1 MTEQNA
7 HDDER
12 DTADLA
18 AGDTADLPIDDA
30 TDLAAADTARPQ
42 APAEQLTPAG
52 RAVSPSPSPTPTFA
66 ATDRPARRARR
77 LRWKPGITRPMM
89 ALSAAS
95 FALMVAGVGGYVS
108 AIPAVVAGDKPG
120 AVVIPLESALWLDGQ
135 MREVQA
141 GSANSTRAVG
151 PLTVEGSKT
160 DAAAPDAAAALGIG
174 SSSGM
179 LGVASLTG
187 ASAASSVDSSFT
199 RAQQIAGASVA
210 SGSGSAS
217 GSAASTAARRRR
229 ARGLREAAPRPA
241 PVRAVRATPAVRA
254 ARRAMQAAR
263 ARKAPAAPVP
273 HLRLPRPTAE
283 QEAAAYAVL
292 VDHQARVNAYV
303 VRLNNAVAAFNN
315 DCMSTSRPLRQSDYN
330 EYAAIDSQTLTDFL
344 LLRNSNAFAD
354 GSRWLEQKGNLQR
367 AYIAL
372 DQYLT
377 VIYDAWGL
385 NLEYEN
391 PAEGVDRWM
400 EPVRADQDASG
411 NSMAAA
417 HLNETL
423 ASIRLMSGLVDK
435 GGALA
440 SSGAVQ
446 GMRLVRVADFSAPL
460 SLSDA
465 DRPSYVRRFVTLFVS
480 QGQGHRGGTGRVEH
494 ARNAQGEHL
503 ALKLLSLPHRR
514 DGETEDDYERRVRAS
529 RAAFEREYECHIL
542 LSGLKGFPRSVRPRA
557 PLTGCRASLWNG
569 LRASP
574 WTACAGSWPS
584 TAAAA

>member
-1 MTEQNA
+1 MTERNA

-18 AGDTADLPIDDA
+18 TNDAADLAAGDA
-30 TDLAAADTARPQ
+30 TDLVTDDMADLAIDDTSDSAVGDTSDLAAGDAADLATADAARSQ
-42 APAEQLTPAG
+42 APAGQLTPAG

-95 FALMVAGVGGYVS
+95 FALMIAGVGGYVS
-108 AIPAVVAGDKPG
+108 AIPAVVAGDKPS

-141 GSANSTRAVG
+141 GPVSSTRAVG
-151 PLTVEGSKT
+151 PLTTEGSKA
-160 DAAAPDAAAALGIG
+160 DVAAPDAAAALGLG

-187 ASAASSVDSSFT
+187 ASGASSVDSSFT
-199 RAQQIAGASVA
+199 RAQQIAGGASAAPGSGSSSGSASSGSSSQAGAGSAGGGSA
-210 SGSGSAS
+210 SGSGSSSASGDAS
-217 GSAASTAARRRR
+217 GSGSGSGSAGGS
-229 ARGLREAAPRPA
+229 GSAP
-241 PVRAVRATPAVRA
+241 
-254 ARRAMQAAR
+254 
-263 ARKAPAAPVP
+263 APAA
-273 HLRLPRPTAE
+273 PTAE

-315 DCMSTSRPLRQSDYN
+315 DCMSASRSLRQSDYN
-330 EYAAIDSQTLTDFL
+330 ECAAIDSQTLTDFL
-344 LLRNSNAFAD
+344 LLRNSSAFAE
-354 GSRWLEQKGNLQR
+354 GSRWQEQKGNLQR

-377 VIYDAWGL
+377 VIYDAWQL

-417 HLNETL
+417 NLNETL
-423 ASIRLMSGLVDK
+423 ASI
-435 GGALA
+435 
-440 SSGAVQ
+440 
-446 GMRLVRVADFSAPL
+446 
-460 SLSDA
+460 SL
-465 DRPSYVRRFVTLFVS
+465 
-480 QGQGHRGGTGRVEH
+480 
-494 ARNAQGEHL
+494 
-503 ALKLLSLPHRR
+503 
-514 DGETEDDYERRVRAS
+514 
-529 RAAFEREYECHIL
+529 
-542 LSGLKGFPRSVRPRA
+542 
-557 PLTGCRASLWNG
+557 
-569 LRASP
+569 
-574 WTACAGSWPS
+574 
-584 TAAAA
+584 

>member
-18 AGDTADLPIDDA
+18 TNDAADLAAGDATDLVTDDTADLAIDDTSDSA
-30 TDLAAADTARPQ
+30 VDDTSDLAAGDAADLATADAARSQ

-52 RAVSPSPSPTPTFA
+52 RVVSPSPSPTPMFA

-108 AIPAVVAGDKPG
+108 AIPAVVAGDKPST
-120 AVVIPLESALWLDGQ
+120 VVIPLESALWLDGQ

-141 GSANSTRAVG
+141 GPVSSTRAVG
-151 PLTVEGSKT
+151 PLTIEGSKT
-160 DAAAPDAAAALGIG
+160 DAAAPDAAAALGLG

-199 RAQQIAGASVA
+199 RAQQIAGASAA

-217 GSAASTAARRRR
+217 GSAASGGSSQAGSGSAGSGS
-229 ARGLREAAPRPA
+229 ASGSGSGGSGSGGSGSASGDAGGSGSGSESAGGSDSGSASA
-241 PVRAVRATPAVRA
+241 PVG
-254 ARRAMQAAR
+254 
-263 ARKAPAAPVP
+263 
-273 HLRLPRPTAE
+273 PTAE

-330 EYAAIDSQTLTDFL
+330 ECAAIDSQTLTDFL
-344 LLRNSNAFAD
+344 LLRNSDAFAV

-372 DQYLT
+372 DQYLS

-385 NLEYEN
+385 NLEYDN

-400 EPVRADQDASG
+400 EPVRTDQDASG
-411 NSMAAA
+411 NSIRAAQ
-417 HLNETL
+417 LNETL
-423 ASIRLMSGLVDK
+423 ASI
-435 GGALA
+435 
-440 SSGAVQ
+440 
-446 GMRLVRVADFSAPL
+446 
-460 SLSDA
+460 SL
-465 DRPSYVRRFVTLFVS
+465 
-480 QGQGHRGGTGRVEH
+480 
-494 ARNAQGEHL
+494 
-503 ALKLLSLPHRR
+503 
-514 DGETEDDYERRVRAS
+514 
-529 RAAFEREYECHIL
+529 
-542 LSGLKGFPRSVRPRA
+542 
-557 PLTGCRASLWNG
+557 
-569 LRASP
+569 
-574 WTACAGSWPS
+574 
-584 TAAAA
+584 

>member
-1 MTEQNA
+1 MTERNA

-18 AGDTADLPIDDA
+18 TNDAADLAAGDA
-30 TDLAAADTARPQ
+30 TDLAADDASRPQ
-42 APAEQLTPAG
+42 APAGQLTPAG
-52 RAVSPSPSPTPTFA
+52 RAASPSPSPTPTFA

-95 FALMVAGVGGYVS
+95 FALMIAGVGGYVS
-108 AIPAVVAGDKPG
+108 AIPAVVADDRPS
-120 AVVIPLESALWLDGQ
+120 AVIIPLESALWLDGQ

-141 GSANSTRAVG
+141 GPANSTRAVG

-199 RAQQIAGASVA
+199 RAQQIAGASAA

-217 GSAASTAARRRR
+217 GSAASGGSSQAGSGSAGSGS
-229 ARGLREAAPRPA
+229 ASGSGSGSGGSGSVSGDASGSGSGSEGAGGSGSAPA
-241 PVRAVRATPAVRA
+241 PAG
-254 ARRAMQAAR
+254 
-263 ARKAPAAPVP
+263 
-273 HLRLPRPTAE
+273 PTAE

-303 VRLNNAVAAFNN
+303 ARVNNAVAAFNN
-315 DCMSTSRPLRQSDYN
+315 DCMSTSLSLRQSDYN
-330 EYAAIDSQTLTDFL
+330 ECERINAVWVYDFL
-344 LLRNSNAFAD
+344 ALRDSDAFNEN
-354 GSRWLEQKGNLQR
+354 SRWQEQKGNLQR
-367 AYIAL
+367 AYWAVNG
-372 DQYLT
+372 YLT
-377 VIYDAWGL
+377 VVYNAWQL

-423 ASIRLMSGLVDK
+423 ASI
-435 GGALA
+435 
-440 SSGAVQ
+440 
-446 GMRLVRVADFSAPL
+446 
-460 SLSDA
+460 SL
-465 DRPSYVRRFVTLFVS
+465 
-480 QGQGHRGGTGRVEH
+480 
-494 ARNAQGEHL
+494 
-503 ALKLLSLPHRR
+503 
-514 DGETEDDYERRVRAS
+514 
-529 RAAFEREYECHIL
+529 
-542 LSGLKGFPRSVRPRA
+542 
-557 PLTGCRASLWNG
+557 
-569 LRASP
+569 
-574 WTACAGSWPS
+574 
-584 TAAAA
+584 

>member
-1 MTEQNA
+1 MAERNA

-12 DTADLA
+12 DTANLA
-18 AGDTADLPIDDA
+18 AGDTADLAAGDA
-30 TDLAAADTARPQ
+30 TDLAVDDTSDSAVDNTSDLATGDTADLAADDASRSQ
-42 APAEQLTPAG
+42 APAGQPTPAG

-141 GSANSTRAVG
+141 GPANSTRAVG

-199 RAQQIAGASVA
+199 RAQQIAGASAA
-210 SGSGSAS
+210 SGSGSVSGPAASGGSSQAGSGSAGSGSAS
-217 GSAASTAARRRR
+217 GSGSGSGNSGGSGGASGDVSGSGSGSEGAD
-229 ARGLREAAPRPA
+229 GSGSAPTPA
-241 PVRAVRATPAVRA
+241 P
-254 ARRAMQAAR
+254 
-263 ARKAPAAPVP
+263 
-273 HLRLPRPTAE
+273 PTAE

-292 VDHQARVNAYV
+292 VDHQARVNDYV
-303 VRLNNAVAAFNN
+303 ARVNNAVAAFNN

-330 EYAAIDSQTLTDFL
+330 ECAAIDGQTLTDFL
-344 LLRNSNAFAD
+344 LLRNSDAFAD

-372 DQYLT
+372 DQYLS

-385 NLEYEN
+385 NLAYEN

-411 NSMAAA
+411 NSIAAA
-417 HLNETL
+417 QLNETL
-423 ASIRLMSGLVDK
+423 ASIRL
-435 GGALA
+435 
-440 SSGAVQ
+440 
-446 GMRLVRVADFSAPL
+446 
-460 SLSDA
+460 
-465 DRPSYVRRFVTLFVS
+465 
-480 QGQGHRGGTGRVEH
+480 
-494 ARNAQGEHL
+494 
-503 ALKLLSLPHRR
+503 
-514 DGETEDDYERRVRAS
+514 
-529 RAAFEREYECHIL
+529 
-542 LSGLKGFPRSVRPRA
+542 
-557 PLTGCRASLWNG
+557 
-569 LRASP
+569 
-574 WTACAGSWPS
+574 
-584 TAAAA
+584 

>member
-18 AGDTADLPIDDA
+18 TNDAADLAAGDATDLVTDDTADLAIDDTSDSA
-30 TDLAAADTARPQ
+30 VDDTSDLAAGDAADLATADAARSQ

-52 RAVSPSPSPTPTFA
+52 RVVSPSPSPTPMFA

-95 FALMVAGVGGYVS
+95 FALMVAGVGGYMS
-108 AIPAVVAGDKPG
+108 AIPAVVAGDKPST
-120 AVVIPLESALWLDGQ
+120 VVIPLESALWLDGQ

-141 GSANSTRAVG
+141 GPVSSTRAVG

-199 RAQQIAGASVA
+199 RAQQIAGASAA

-217 GSAASTAARRRR
+217 GFAASGGSSQAGSGSAGSGS
-229 ARGLREAAPRPA
+229 ASGSGSGSGGSGSGGSGSASDDAGGSGSGSENAGGSGSAPA
-241 PVRAVRATPAVRA
+241 PAG
-254 ARRAMQAAR
+254 
-263 ARKAPAAPVP
+263 
-273 HLRLPRPTAE
+273 PTAE

-292 VDHQARVNAYV
+292 VDHQARVNDYV
-303 VRLNNAVAAFNN
+303 ARVNNAVAAFNN

-330 EYAAIDSQTLTDFL
+330 ECAAIDSQTLTDFL

-423 ASIRLMSGLVDK
+423 ASI
-435 GGALA
+435 
-440 SSGAVQ
+440 
-446 GMRLVRVADFSAPL
+446 
-460 SLSDA
+460 SL
-465 DRPSYVRRFVTLFVS
+465 
-480 QGQGHRGGTGRVEH
+480 
-494 ARNAQGEHL
+494 
-503 ALKLLSLPHRR
+503 
-514 DGETEDDYERRVRAS
+514 
-529 RAAFEREYECHIL
+529 
-542 LSGLKGFPRSVRPRA
+542 
-557 PLTGCRASLWNG
+557 
-569 LRASP
+569 
-574 WTACAGSWPS
+574 
-584 TAAAA
+584 

>member
-1 MTEQNA
+1 MAEQNA
-7 HDDER
+7 HDER

-18 AGDTADLPIDDA
+18 AGDTADLAIDDA

-42 APAEQLTPAG
+42 TAAEQLTPAG

-108 AIPAVVAGDKPG
+108 AIPVVVAGDKPST
-120 AVVIPLESALWLDGQ
+120 VVIPLESALWLDGQ

-141 GSANSTRAVG
+141 GPVSSTRAVG
-151 PLTVEGSKT
+151 PLTIEGSKT
-160 DAAAPDAAAALGIG
+160 DAAAPDAAAALGLG
-174 SSSGM
+174 SSSSM

-199 RAQQIAGASVA
+199 RAQQIAGASAA

-217 GSAASTAARRRR
+217 GSAASGGSSQAGSGSAGSGS
-229 ARGLREAAPRPA
+229 ASGSGSGGSGSGGSGGASGDASGSGSGSESDGGSGSAPTPA
-241 PVRAVRATPAVRA
+241 P
-254 ARRAMQAAR
+254 
-263 ARKAPAAPVP
+263 
-273 HLRLPRPTAE
+273 PTAE

-330 EYAAIDSQTLTDFL
+330 ECAAIDSQTLTDFL
-344 LLRNSNAFAD
+344 LLRNSDAFAD

-372 DQYLT
+372 DQYLS

-385 NLEYEN
+385 NLAYEN

-411 NSMAAA
+411 NSIAAA

-423 ASIRLMSGLVDK
+423 ASIRL
-435 GGALA
+435 
-440 SSGAVQ
+440 
-446 GMRLVRVADFSAPL
+446 
-460 SLSDA
+460 
-465 DRPSYVRRFVTLFVS
+465 
-480 QGQGHRGGTGRVEH
+480 
-494 ARNAQGEHL
+494 
-503 ALKLLSLPHRR
+503 
-514 DGETEDDYERRVRAS
+514 
-529 RAAFEREYECHIL
+529 
-542 LSGLKGFPRSVRPRA
+542 
-557 PLTGCRASLWNG
+557 
-569 LRASP
+569 
-574 WTACAGSWPS
+574 
-584 TAAAA
+584 

>member
-12 DTADLA
+12 DTANLATNDAADLA
-18 AGDTADLPIDDA
+18 AGDATDLVTDDTADLAIDDTSDSA
-30 TDLAAADTARPQ
+30 VDDTSDLAAGDAADLATADAARSQ

-52 RAVSPSPSPTPTFA
+52 RAVSPSPSPTPTFV

-108 AIPAVVAGDKPG
+108 AIPAVVAGDRPS

-141 GSANSTRAVG
+141 GPANSTRAVG

-160 DAAAPDAAAALGIG
+160 DAAAPDAAAALGLG
-174 SSSGM
+174 SGSGM

-187 ASAASSVDSSFT
+187 ASGASSVDSSFT
-199 RAQQIAGASVA
+199 RAQQIAGALAAWGSDSVSGSAASGGSSQAGSGSAGGGSA
-210 SGSGSAS
+210 SGSGSGSGNSGGSGGASDDAS
-217 GSAASTAARRRR
+217 GSGSGSENAGGSGSA
-229 ARGLREAAPRPA
+229 PA
-241 PVRAVRATPAVRA
+241 PAG
-254 ARRAMQAAR
+254 
-263 ARKAPAAPVP
+263 
-273 HLRLPRPTAE
+273 PTAE

-330 EYAAIDSQTLTDFL
+330 ECAAIDSQTLTDFL

-391 PAEGVDRWM
+391 PAEGVDRRM

-423 ASIRLMSGLVDK
+423 ASI
-435 GGALA
+435 
-440 SSGAVQ
+440 
-446 GMRLVRVADFSAPL
+446 
-460 SLSDA
+460 SL
-465 DRPSYVRRFVTLFVS
+465 
-480 QGQGHRGGTGRVEH
+480 
-494 ARNAQGEHL
+494 
-503 ALKLLSLPHRR
+503 
-514 DGETEDDYERRVRAS
+514 
-529 RAAFEREYECHIL
+529 
-542 LSGLKGFPRSVRPRA
+542 
-557 PLTGCRASLWNG
+557 
-569 LRASP
+569 
-574 WTACAGSWPS
+574 
-584 TAAAA
+584 

>member
-1 MTEQNA
+1 MAEQNA

-18 AGDTADLPIDDA
+18 AGDTADLATADA
-30 TDLAAADTARPQ
+30 ARSQ
-42 APAEQLTPAG
+42 APAGQLTPAG
-52 RAVSPSPSPTPTFA
+52 RAVSPSPSPTPAFA

-141 GSANSTRAVG
+141 GPANSTRAVG

-199 RAQQIAGASVA
+199 RAQQIAGASAA

-217 GSAASTAARRRR
+217 GSTASS
-229 ARGLREAAPRPA
+229 GSS
-241 PVRAVRATPAVRA
+241 
-254 ARRAMQAAR
+254 QAGSGSAGSGS
-263 ARKAPAAPVP
+263 ASGSGSGSGGSGSGGSGSASGDASGSGSGSESAGGSDSGSASAPAG
-273 HLRLPRPTAE
+273 PTAE

-292 VDHQARVNAYV
+292 AHHQARVNDYV
-303 VRLNNAVAAFNN
+303 ARVNNAVAAFNN
-315 DCMSTSRPLRQSDYN
+315 DCMSTSLSLRQSDYDKCTD
-330 EYAAIDSQTLTDFL
+330 IDGQTLTDFL
-344 LLRNSNAFAD
+344 LLRNSNAFAE
-354 GSRWLEQKGNLQR
+354 GSRWQEQKGNLQQ

-372 DQYLT
+372 DRYLT
-377 VIYDAWGL
+377 VIYSAWQL

-411 NSMAAA
+411 NSIAAA
-417 HLNETL
+417 QLNETL
-423 ASIRLMSGLVDK
+423 ASI
-435 GGALA
+435 
-440 SSGAVQ
+440 
-446 GMRLVRVADFSAPL
+446 
-460 SLSDA
+460 SL
-465 DRPSYVRRFVTLFVS
+465 
-480 QGQGHRGGTGRVEH
+480 
-494 ARNAQGEHL
+494 
-503 ALKLLSLPHRR
+503 
-514 DGETEDDYERRVRAS
+514 
-529 RAAFEREYECHIL
+529 
-542 LSGLKGFPRSVRPRA
+542 
-557 PLTGCRASLWNG
+557 
-569 LRASP
+569 
-574 WTACAGSWPS
+574 
-584 TAAAA
+584 

>member
-1 MTEQNA
+1 MAEQNA

-12 DTADLA
+12 DTANLA
-18 AGDTADLPIDDA
+18 AGDTADLAAGDA
-30 TDLAAADTARPQ
+30 ADLAADDASRPQ
-42 APAEQLTPAG
+42 APAEQLTPAV

-95 FALMVAGVGGYVS
+95 FALMVACVGGYVS

-120 AVVIPLESALWLDGQ
+120 AVAIPLESALWLDGQ

-141 GSANSTRAVG
+141 GPANSTRAVG

-199 RAQQIAGASVA
+199 RAQQIAGAAAA

-217 GSAASTAARRRR
+217 GSAASGGSSQAGAGSVGSGS
-229 ARGLREAAPRPA
+229 ASGSGSGSGNSGGSGGASGDASGSGSGSESAGGSGSAPA
-241 PVRAVRATPAVRA
+241 PAG
-254 ARRAMQAAR
+254 
-263 ARKAPAAPVP
+263 
-273 HLRLPRPTAE
+273 PTAE

-292 VDHQARVNAYV
+292 VHHQARVNDYV
-303 VRLNNAVAAFNN
+303 ARVNNAVAAFNN

-330 EYAAIDSQTLTDFL
+330 ECADINGQTLTDFL
-344 LLRNSNAFAD
+344 LLRNSNAFAE
-354 GSRWLEQKGNLQR
+354 GSRWQEQKGNLQQ

-372 DQYLT
+372 DRYLT
-377 VIYDAWGL
+377 VIYSAWQL

-411 NSMAAA
+411 NSIAAA
-417 HLNETL
+417 QLNETL
-423 ASIRLMSGLVDK
+423 ASIRL
-435 GGALA
+435 
-440 SSGAVQ
+440 
-446 GMRLVRVADFSAPL
+446 
-460 SLSDA
+460 
-465 DRPSYVRRFVTLFVS
+465 
-480 QGQGHRGGTGRVEH
+480 
-494 ARNAQGEHL
+494 
-503 ALKLLSLPHRR
+503 
-514 DGETEDDYERRVRAS
+514 
-529 RAAFEREYECHIL
+529 
-542 LSGLKGFPRSVRPRA
+542 
-557 PLTGCRASLWNG
+557 
-569 LRASP
+569 
-574 WTACAGSWPS
+574 
-584 TAAAA
+584 